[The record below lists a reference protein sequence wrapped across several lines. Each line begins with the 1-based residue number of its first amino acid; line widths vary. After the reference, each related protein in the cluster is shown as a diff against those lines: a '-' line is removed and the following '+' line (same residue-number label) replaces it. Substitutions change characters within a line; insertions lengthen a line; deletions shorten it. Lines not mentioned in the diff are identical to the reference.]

1 MADIAEQICQAV
13 DMIIEERLRSVN
25 FDTTITA
32 TILDNRYAK
41 INSSAA
47 YGSSCVIKTIQQLTD
62 VKIDF
67 KNCRHF
73 SRFFSALF
81 ISSSH
86 KKAKMKYPV
95 IEDIIYNY
103 ISCFNKQN

>member
-1 MADIAEQICQAV
+1 MPEFYDKY
-13 DMIIEERLRSVN
+13 II
-25 FDTTITA
+25 
-32 TILDNRYAK
+32 
-41 INSSAA
+41 
-47 YGSSCVIKTIQQLTD
+47 TD

-86 KKAKMKYPV
+86 KKAKMKEQ
-95 IEDIIYNY
+95 IQGFGYNPE
-103 ISCFNKQN
+103 KLEALK